1 MHLLTEIPNS
11 TISQLLRFRS
21 PRSSHPQSV
30 LPQYRVRAPPA
41 FLSSL
46 APPSPVS
53 ETLIPAG
60 ASWNEIHLTALP
72 YQQLAGC
79 FEYTV
84 KTNACNLEVTFSCV
98 QEVLSA
104 SSSVTN
110 TPSDIT
116 HIHCLLSLARQHSPG
131 SSFIPRHSSMHSSSL
146 SGSATLP
153 PLTCLSLLKRTEHP
167 QQHSSHASHSAASP
181 QWERDHAPEITNKG
195 GWGKKYNP
203 VLLTPT
209 ARRGRG
215 RSTRKTLL
223 EGRGR
228 SQRFGSGPAPAPS
241 KKPRGSRAAALREP
255 QEERTYLG
263 TPKHS
268 PVRTDERLRCSLRS
282 ACNRRKL
289 VSAALC
295 VASYSQQHRDWGE
308 IRPHPAHSQ

>member
-131 SSFIPRHSSMHSSSL
+131 SSCIPRHSSMHSSSL

-153 PLTCLSLLKRTEHP
+153 PLTCLSLLKRTGHT
-167 QQHSSHASHSAASP
+167 QQHSSHASHSTASP
-181 QWERDHAPEITNKG
+181 RWERDHAPEITNKG
-195 GWGKKYNP
+195 GG
-203 VLLTPT
+203 
-209 ARRGRG
+209 GRNTIPSCSPPPLDAG
-215 RSTRKTLL
+215 
-223 EGRGR
+223 EAE
-228 SQRFGSGPAPAPS
+228 APA
-241 KKPRGSRAAALREP
+241 KPFGRVGVALSGSAAAPHRPLLKSHVGA
-255 QEERTYLG
+255 ERRPYA
-263 TPKHS
+263 
-268 PVRTDERLRCSLRS
+268 SLRKS
-282 ACNRRKL
+282 EL
-289 VSAALC
+289 T
-295 VASYSQQHRDWGE
+295 
-308 IRPHPAHSQ
+308 